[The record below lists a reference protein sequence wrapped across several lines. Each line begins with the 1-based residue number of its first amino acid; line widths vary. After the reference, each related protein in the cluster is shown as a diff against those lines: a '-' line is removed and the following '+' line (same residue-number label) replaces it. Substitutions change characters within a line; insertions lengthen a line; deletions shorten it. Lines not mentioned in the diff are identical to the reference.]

1 MPISSIRLSESVRR
15 AVKASDQSISE
26 LAREG
31 IEQAIVGDY
40 VSICWICGEAIHRDE
55 RRDYI
60 STEVFI
66 DDIANR
72 DVDRS
77 YQSRDYQTSVENI
90 REYEQH
96 NPLASDYYFERV
108 LDWLNLPEPGFYPV
122 EICGSCS
129 EYIDKIRNQTIQAS
143 DIPIPYQYRTDNK
156 YVFEDAGVAYAAEAA
171 AVHVANRLSLLEEL
185 YNRKNES
192 SEERQNAA
200 FWWAARG
207 RAERIIGQKSPPW
220 VEISLRSHAHCLRAG
235 KPLQNVFTEAL
246 ETSEQIGQGYRPG
259 RGDGPPPAPPT
270 DPDMYENGDTCDACG
285 IGTKHHGFEEEFA
298 YCEECLAS
306 YCPCNHEPECNRFH
320 PRLIGEKLSEENIEL
335 HCYNCGKS
343 KPVPE
348 KEAAYKKTYTEKI
361 VEKYTP
367 VWKEISTSLPL
378 PK

>member
-143 DIPIPYQYRTDNK
+143 DIPIPYQYRTEEEMDHHPHLPLTPICTRTVIPVMPVGSELSTMVLKKNLRT
-156 YVFEDAGVAYAAEAA
+156 VRSAWLVI
-171 AVHVANRLSLLEEL
+171 VHVITNLNVAG
-185 YNRKNES
+185 
-192 SEERQNAA
+192 
-200 FWWAARG
+200 FI
-207 RAERIIGQKSPPW
+207 RI
-220 VEISLRSHAHCLRAG
+220 
-235 KPLQNVFTEAL
+235 
-246 ETSEQIGQGYRPG
+246 
-259 RGDGPPPAPPT
+259 
-270 DPDMYENGDTCDACG
+270 
-285 IGTKHHGFEEEFA
+285 
-298 YCEECLAS
+298 
-306 YCPCNHEPECNRFH
+306 
-320 PRLIGEKLSEENIEL
+320 
-335 HCYNCGKS
+335 
-343 KPVPE
+343 
-348 KEAAYKKTYTEKI
+348 
-361 VEKYTP
+361 
-367 VWKEISTSLPL
+367 
-378 PK
+378 